1 MSALTK
7 GGFEAK
13 GNTRQLEMRRAPP
26 NTLETK
32 GSTKAK
38 HH

>member
-7 GGFEAK
+7 GGLEAK
-13 GNTRQLEMRRAPP
+13 ENTRQLEMRRAPP
-26 NTLETK
+26 KTLETK
-32 GSTKAK
+32 GRTKAK